1 MKTSEASHTA
11 VITTARSVVSLNL
24 VEPDGYGHF
33 VAQNT
38 LYVLCRGVLYGSG
51 GTVSRDQFSI
61 VDILINK
68 RPISL

>member
-1 MKTSEASHTA
+1 MKTSEARHTA
-11 VITTARSVVSLNL
+11 VITTARSVVCYL

-51 GTVSRDQFSI
+51 VSYTA
-61 VDILINK
+61 INVQTLK
-68 RPISL
+68 S